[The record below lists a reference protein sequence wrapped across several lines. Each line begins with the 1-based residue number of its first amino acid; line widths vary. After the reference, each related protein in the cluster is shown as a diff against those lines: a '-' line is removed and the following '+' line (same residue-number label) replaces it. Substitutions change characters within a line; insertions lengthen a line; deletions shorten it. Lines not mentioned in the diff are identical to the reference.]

1 MAKNR
6 ENGSIFGGVVDLAKN
21 AVKNVESKNNTQ
33 DTQHTQQ
40 TQSAQRKQKYPR
52 INMAFYDDNLEYV
65 KEAAYQARMSVTE
78 YVNQLIVDD
87 KNRKLIRKD
96 DKPAD
101 QMSMDDL

>member
-21 AVKNVESKNNTQ
+21 AVKNVESKNNTH
-33 DTQHTQQ
+33 DTQNTQP
-40 TQSAQRKQKYPR
+40 AQRKQKYPR

-101 QMSMDDL
+101 QMSMEDL